1 MSGLKRR
8 HRVVLVISAIVPLA
22 LLYWIALPPLA
33 IERTRDG
40 VKVHV
45 ERLGEYNSALT
56 EFVIID
62 AETRSVVVRLI
73 PRDGMIAMWT
83 LQLRDGANS
92 VAPSAVIKDPRYL
105 VQTPS
110 DGAAAI
116 LKQGRPYKVE
126 VTGFSM
132 FGTELLPIRLRRT
145 KDFVL

>member
-1 MSGLKRR
+1 MSGFKRR
-8 HRVVLVISAIVPLA
+8 HWVVLVISALVPLT
-22 LLYWIALPPLA
+22 LLYRIALPPLA
-33 IERTRDG
+33 IERTPDG

-92 VAPSAVIKDPRYL
+92 VAPSAVTKDSGYV

-110 DGAAAI
+110 DGAPAI
-116 LKQGRPYKVE
+116 LKQGRLYKVE
-126 VTGFSM
+126 VTGFSV

-145 KDFVL
+145 KAFVL